1 MSQLVRSVQQQQ
13 QQQQFT
19 DQHSC
24 HSITGCYALA
34 VVARYSV
41 TANGAVNLALKKAR
55 KKKKKKKADYSAM
68 INGQEQRRTTV
79 ALKGSKGRERWSLQ
93 QIHSSHADQ
102 QPTEK
107 RDENSKTQR

>member
-1 MSQLVRSVQQQQ
+1 MSQLVSSVQQ

-55 KKKKKKKADYSAM
+55 KKKKKKKKEADYSAM

-107 RDENSKTQR
+107 RDENSQTQR